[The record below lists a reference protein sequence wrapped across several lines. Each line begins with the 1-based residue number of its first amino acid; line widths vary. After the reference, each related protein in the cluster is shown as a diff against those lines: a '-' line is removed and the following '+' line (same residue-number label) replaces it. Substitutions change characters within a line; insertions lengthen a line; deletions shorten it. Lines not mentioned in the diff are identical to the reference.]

1 MPGRVR
7 DQPGI
12 GRVVGFRQRGRCY
25 ETAVNGQLIQVSQEP
40 HLDRL
45 LPRLLLKEAALR
57 IEGRPLLWGR
67 AILHLRGA
75 GQSFIKP

>member
-45 LPRLLLKEAALR
+45 ASPPPEGGSGCGLRAALCC
-57 IEGRPLLWGR
+57 
-67 AILHLRGA
+67 GA
-75 GQSFIKP
+75 GQSFMKP